1 VLKPWLLIVVMV
13 AIAACRQPTVI
24 EISRIQHVENGLLP
38 AISVRGATAPPPMKL
53 ADRMAYYHVP
63 GVGIA
68 VVNNGALEW
77 ARGYGVAAARET
89 RPVTTDTLFQAASIS
104 KPLTAM
110 AALALVQD
118 GRLSLDEDVNLKL
131 LARGTQARPLTC
143 ALATIRSNVER

>member
-1 VLKPWLLIVVMV
+1 
-13 AIAACRQPTVI
+13 
-24 EISRIQHVENGLLP
+24 
-38 AISVRGATAPPPMKL
+38 MKL

-68 VVNNGALEW
+68 VINDGALEW

-131 LARGTQARPLTC
+131 KSWRVPDNTFTARQRVTLRALLAHNAGF
-143 ALATIRSNVER
+143 NVEDVGSYAAGEPLPTLVQALDGIPPAHSSPIRVEAEPGKEFR